1 MIEKSKAAEESP
13 APEVDV
19 DALIVGAGFAGL
31 LALYKLRQA
40 GFTVLALEASESIGG
55 VWNWNRYPGAR
66 CDVESMQYSY
76 SFSEELQQTWEWSE
90 RYATQPEILR
100 YIEHVA
106 DRFDL
111 NRHIQLNTRV
121 VSATYQA
128 HENAWQIQTNEGQ
141 EIRARFCIMATGC
154 LSAAR
159 MPEFPGKEKFKG
171 DILHTG
177 HWPKSGYDFTGKNV
191 AVIGTGSSGIQAI
204 PMIAKTANSLTVL
217 QRTATYSVPARNR
230 MLDETEKRAWK
241 ENYAQLRETAR
252 YAPSGTLYEFGE
264 RKAEETPLQD
274 QTDEFEKRWAKGGPG
289 FLRAFSDIS
298 SSQIANKAA
307 GDFIRAK
314 IADIVKDPEKRSLLT
329 PATTLPV
336 GSKRICVDTGYF
348 ETFNRENVDLID
360 IRNDPIKGIEENG
373 LSTKKRKLDLDC
385 IVFATGFDVIVGS
398 LMKIDIKGLAGRTL
412 REKWKNGPGTYLGLM
427 VAGFPNLFLVTGPGS
442 PSVLTNM
449 MVSIEQH
456 IEWITACVES
466 MRRQGNDY
474 IDPDEA
480 AESKWM
486 DDANS
491 LAETMPFLRANS
503 WYMASPESGS
513 SPRRFMLYSGGVGK
527 YREIC
532 EQVAQQNYPGFNIG
546 ARHVVCD
553 VPAELS

>member
-1 MIEKSKAAEESP
+1 MIEKSQAAEA
-13 APEVDV
+13 APGSKLDV
-19 DALIVGAGFAGL
+19 DAIVIGAGFAGL
-31 LALYKLRQA
+31 LAIYKLRQA
-40 GFTVLALEASESIGG
+40 GLTVQALEASDSIGG

-76 SFSEELQQTWEWSE
+76 SFSEELQQEWEWSE

-111 NRHIQLNTRV
+111 NRHVQLNTRV

-128 HENAWQIQTNEGQ
+128 HENAWQIQTQSGR
-141 EIRARFCIMATGC
+141 EITARFCIMATGC

-177 HWPKSGYDFTGKNV
+177 HWPKSGYDFSGKHV

-204 PMIAKTANSLTVL
+204 PMIAKTAKSLTVL

-230 MLDETEKRAWK
+230 VLDATEKRAWK
-241 ENYAQLRETAR
+241 ANYAQLREMAR

-264 RKAEETPLQD
+264 RKAEETPPQE
-274 QTDEFEKRWAKGGPG
+274 QTAEFEKRWAKGGPG

-298 SSQIANKAA
+298 SSPIANKAA

-314 IADIVKDPEKRSLLT
+314 IAEVVQDPEKRRLLT

-348 ETFNRENVDLID
+348 ETFNRDNVDLID

-373 LSTKKRKLDLDC
+373 LSTQNRKFDLDC
-385 IVFATGFDVIVGS
+385 IVFAIGFDVIVGS
-398 LMKIDIKGLAGRTL
+398 LMKIGIKGRDGRTL
-412 REKWKNGPGTYLGLM
+412 KEKWKNGPGTYLGLM

-456 IEWITACVES
+456 IEWITSCLQT
-466 MRRQGNDY
+466 MRQQGNNY
-474 IDPDEA
+474 IEPDEA

-513 SPRRFMLYSGGVGK
+513 SPRRFMLYSGGVGT

-532 EQVAQQNYPGFNIG
+532 DRVAEKNYPGFNIC
-546 ARHVVCD
+546 ARHTVFD
-553 VPAELS
+553 VATDLS

>member
-1 MIEKSKAAEESP
+1 MIKKSQATEEGSDS
-13 APEVDV
+13 ELNV
-19 DALIVGAGFAGL
+19 DAIIIGAGFAGL

-40 GFTVLALEASESIGG
+40 GLTVLALEASDSIGG

-76 SFSEELQQTWEWSE
+76 SFSEELQQEWEWSE

-111 NRHIQLNTRV
+111 NRHVRLNTRV
-121 VSATYQA
+121 VSATYKE
-128 HENAWQIQTNEGQ
+128 HENAWKIQTHEGR

-159 MPEFPGKEKFKG
+159 IPEFPGKDRFKG

-204 PMIAKTANSLTVL
+204 PMIARTARSLTVL

-230 MLDETEKRAWK
+230 MLDEAEKRAWK
-241 ENYAQLRETAR
+241 DNYAQLRETAR

-264 RKAEETPLQD
+264 RTAEETSLQE
-274 QTDEFEKRWAKGGPG
+274 QAAEFEKRWTKGGPG

-298 SSQIANKAA
+298 SSPIANKAA

-314 IADIVKDPEKRSLLT
+314 IADIVQDPEKRRLLT
-329 PATTLPV
+329 PAITLPV

-348 ETFNRENVDLID
+348 ETFNRSNVDLID
-360 IRNDPIKGIEENG
+360 IRDDPIKGIEENG
-373 LSTKKRKLDLDC
+373 LSTQKRKLDLDC

-398 LMKIDIKGLAGRTL
+398 LMKIDIKGIAGRTL
-412 REKWKNGPGTYLGLM
+412 KGKWKNGPGTYLGLM

-456 IEWITACVES
+456 IEWITACLQT
-466 MRRQGNDY
+466 MRQQGKNY
-474 IDPDEA
+474 IEPEEA

-503 WYMASPESGS
+503 WYMAGPESGS
-513 SPRRFMLYSGGVGK
+513 SPRRFMLYSGGVGT

-532 EQVAQQNYPGFNIG
+532 DRVAQQNYPGFKICD
-546 ARHVVCD
+546 RHPVLD
-553 VPAELS
+553 VAADLS